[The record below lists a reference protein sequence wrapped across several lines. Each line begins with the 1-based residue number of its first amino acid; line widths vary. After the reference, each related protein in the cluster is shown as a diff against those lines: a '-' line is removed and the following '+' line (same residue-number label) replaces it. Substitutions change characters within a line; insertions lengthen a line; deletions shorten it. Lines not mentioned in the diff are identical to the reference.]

1 MVREI
6 LKAQN
11 TSKKHLGQPS
21 LQVKKFCC
29 VLPSSPCQALV
40 LLLDHLTFVQC
51 VNPNITF
58 RASHHGH
65 WHACPDGKQRGSFS
79 KKYITYYYIEIIIQN
94 YYKKIFS
101 GKLQRL
107 EPGLLGGSSGA
118 RVTQLYSCFQKDRVD
133 NLKRADHDQA
143 TRLVC
148 QSC

>member
-65 WHACPDGKQRGSFS
+65 WHACPDGSRGVVFQKS
-79 KKYITYYYIEIIIQN
+79 ILHIIISRLFKVII
-94 YYKKIFS
+94 KKIFS